1 MFKRSGGFITMQV
14 TRVWITWLIKSS
26 RYVFTISCLLL
37 VCYMCSWSV
46 TLMSPRNTGVGLC
59 WRAESVSVVMR
70 ARFMK
75 LLLPQRPAARFSFR
89 GQQRIIIQWPPHLL
103 RLRMRGGD
111 QSWFWCFLHHINEG
125 RSGFCH
131 QAWNQTS
138 TNQRL
143 LTAIFHKH
151 LKQNS
156 LICLFPVL
164 MSDGLTAGCES
175 VMSPCFSVCRHS
187 FSLFHGPECNV
198 ASERSDKVKKLPEF
212 KNLAQI
218 FLFMW
223 KEIKKYRTLFPFP
236 QTNEQSVTA
245 ISIRASTRVLQVIGL
260 RPSIQ
265 SAYMQLSWD
274 STDISWYHSIVN

>member
-1 MFKRSGGFITMQV
+1 
-14 TRVWITWLIKSS
+14 
-26 RYVFTISCLLL
+26 
-37 VCYMCSWSV
+37 
-46 TLMSPRNTGVGLC
+46 
-59 WRAESVSVVMR
+59 
-70 ARFMK
+70 MK
-75 LLLPQRPAARFSFR
+75 LLPQRPAARFSFR

-138 TNQRL
+138 TNQKL

-175 VMSPCFSVCRHS
+175 VMSTCFSVCRHS

-198 ASERSDKVKKLPEF
+198 SSERSDKVKKLPEF
-212 KNLAQI
+212 KNLVQI

-236 QTNEQSVTA
+236 QTNEQSV
-245 ISIRASTRVLQVIGL
+245 
-260 RPSIQ
+260 
-265 SAYMQLSWD
+265 
-274 STDISWYHSIVN
+274 YHSHLHQGCHQSTAGHRAETKYTVCIYAAELRLHRHLMIP